1 MMKITREEVLHVA
14 RLARLQLTEEEVETY
29 ARQLDEI
36 LSYVDKLNE
45 LDTKDVEPM
54 AHVIPLETPFRED
67 QVLPSLDPEDSLS
80 NAPERSENFF
90 KVPKII

>member
-1 MMKITREEVLHVA
+1 MKITREQVLHVA
-14 RLARLQLTEEEVETY
+14 KLARLKLSEEEEKTY

-36 LSYVDKLNE
+36 LSYVDKMSE
-45 LDTKDVEPM
+45 LDTKGVEPT

-67 QVLPSLDPEDSLS
+67 RVIPSLDPEDSLS
-80 NAPERSENFF
+80 NAPDRSGNFF